1 MIKVLI
7 ADDHAIVRSGLKQI
21 LATTSD
27 IQVVAEAS
35 NGNEAI
41 EKTRNLKLDV
51 LMLDMSMEGVSGV
64 DLIRRIRGE
73 HPDLPILI
81 LSMHNENQIVAR
93 AFRAGATA
101 YIAKGS
107 EPELL
112 LAALRKVV
120 QGQRYIDPTLV
131 DALMLG
137 GGQSDDRPLHTYL
150 SDRELQVMQMIVEGL
165 SLTEIADK
173 LCLSSKTIS
182 SHKTRLMTKLGVE
195 SNAELFRYA
204 AKHNL
209 IQQ

>member
-27 IQVVAEAS
+27 IQVVAEAAD
-35 NGNEAI
+35 GNEVI

-51 LMLDMSMEGVSGV
+51 LMLDMSMGGVSGV
-64 DLIRRIRGE
+64 DLIRRMRGE
-73 HPDLPILI
+73 HPELPILV

-93 AFRAGATA
+93 AFRAGASA

-112 LAALRKVV
+112 LSAIRKVAV
-120 QGQRYIDPTLV
+120 GQRFIDPTLV

-137 GGQSDDRPLHTYL
+137 GGAADDRPLHTYL
-150 SDRELQVMQMIVEGL
+150 SDREMQVMQMIVAGR
-165 SLTEIADK
+165 SLTDIADK

-182 SHKTRLMTKLGVE
+182 SHKTRLMTKLGVS

-204 AKHNL
+204 TRHN
-209 IQQ
+209 IAGQ